1 MANYAETDALS
12 PAEILILRL
21 QCRDL
26 EIRAA
31 IAELLEDERRQRDEL
46 TDRIARLTDQ
56 LRAKAMRPARPAPMR
71 STPMSW
77 SSATLSTAAST

>member
-1 MANYAETDALS
+1 MANFAESDALS

-21 QCRDL
+21 LCRDL

-31 IAELLEDERRQRDEL
+31 IEGLLEGERRQRDEL

-56 LRAKAMRPARPAPMR
+56 LRAKP
-71 STPMSW
+71 
-77 SSATLSTAAST
+77 